1 MSKMASMTEINSL
14 DDINYK
20 SPSKFKTFLVGVL
33 GFILLVIGFL
43 NYYPVGDAIKKVI
56 RTQMAGSGCNPD
68 FGDLSINPLLLK
80 IEVTE
85 LSLPSRCFNQAG
97 KPLNLPFV
105 SINYH
110 LISFLPLG
118 LPFRVD
124 TQIEGN
130 PLSIHFVA
138 GIGEQLIRVKDQKL
152 SLSKLLPLVAPEFK
166 IAGDLTVDLSMS
178 STYQGTMT
186 GMNLKA
192 VSKNFTIP
200 GQNIQGFELPNLRV
214 GEIFVEASS
223 ENPPRIV
230 IEKLIAG
237 NPNSPIRANFKGRI
251 DLQEGNPAFSPME
264 LVGEVNFSPSL
275 KESIGILDLLMEPY
289 PQRDG
294 FYQVK
299 IGGTLGAPRGSAP

>member
-1 MSKMASMTEINSL
+1 MAAVTEIGSL
-14 DDINYK
+14 NEINYK
-20 SPSKFKTFLVGVL
+20 SPSKLKTLLVLIL
-33 GFILLVIGFL
+33 GFVLLVIGFL

-56 RTQMAGSGCNPD
+56 RTQLANSGCNPD
-68 FGDLSINPLLLK
+68 FADLSINPLLLK
-80 IEVTE
+80 VEVTE
-85 LSLPSRCFNQAG
+85 LSLPARCFNRPG
-97 KPLNLPFV
+97 KSLNLPFLTF
-105 SINYH
+105 NYH

-124 TQIEGN
+124 TELEGN
-130 PLSIHFVA
+130 PLSVHFVA
-138 GIGEQLIRVKDQKL
+138 GIGEQLIRIKDQKL
-152 SLSKLLPLVAPEFK
+152 ALAKLLPLFAPEMK
-166 IAGDLTVDLSMS
+166 IAGDLTVDLTMS
-178 STYQGTMT
+178 TTYEGAMT
-186 GMNLKA
+186 GMSVKA
-192 VSKNFTIP
+192 VSKNFAIP

-223 ENPPRIV
+223 DNPPRIT

-264 LVGEVNFSPSL
+264 LVGEVNFSKEL
-275 KESIGILDLLMEPY
+275 KESIGILELLMEPY